1 LTDRKNAAGK
11 SKEAVCKDGFFFF
24 AWHLD
29 IALKGRNASALRA
42 VSSARHKGAA
52 AEQRLAVDKVD
63 AARKADFQAR
73 LNLYEQAAQ

>member
-1 LTDRKNAAGK
+1 VR
-11 SKEAVCKDGFFFF
+11 SVQ
-24 AWHLD
+24 
-29 IALKGRNASALRA
+29 
-42 VSSARHKGAA
+42 GAA